1 MKSLRKIAFT
11 IAGAV
16 LLLIKAIDVFFELAI
31 LIVAAIVLHSYETGR
46 DQLAR
51 KRDA

>member
-11 IAGAV
+11 IAGAI

-31 LIVAAIVLHSYETGR
+31 VVTAAIVVRSYETGR

>member
-11 IAGAV
+11 IAGSI
-16 LLLIKAIDVFFELAI
+16 LLLIKAIDVFLEFVI
-31 LIVAAIVLHSYETGR
+31 LIAAAIVVHSYETGR

-51 KRDA
+51 KRDV